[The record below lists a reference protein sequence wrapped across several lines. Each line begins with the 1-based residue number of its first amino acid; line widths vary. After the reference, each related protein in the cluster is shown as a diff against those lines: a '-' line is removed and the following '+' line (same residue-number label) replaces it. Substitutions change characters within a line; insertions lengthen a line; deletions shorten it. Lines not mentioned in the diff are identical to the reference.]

1 MDHFERTS
9 DHSRIYC
16 HEHAINATCLF
27 HLSTPYDQSRAIIDQ
42 ISLKNKA
49 PVSPKLVEGRG
60 GREEETTHYIT
71 PIIKSIHVTSLEISF
86 TRVPPLEQQRPAG
99 APSLCTT
106 YIYTYI
112 HTCIYIYIHLYTDK
126 IDTRE
131 TKRGRGAI
139 WFNIIR

>member
-1 MDHFERTS
+1 MSTRATQPVSFTCRP
-9 DHSRIYC
+9 R
-16 HEHAINATCLF
+16 AIN
-27 HLSTPYDQSRAIIDQ
+27 RARTRNHRSE

-112 HTCIYIYIHLYTDK
+112 HTYIRIYIHVYIYIYIYTQ
-126 IDTRE
+126 IRSTRA
-131 TKRGRGAI
+131 KRSEEEGQSGLI
-139 WFNIIR
+139 